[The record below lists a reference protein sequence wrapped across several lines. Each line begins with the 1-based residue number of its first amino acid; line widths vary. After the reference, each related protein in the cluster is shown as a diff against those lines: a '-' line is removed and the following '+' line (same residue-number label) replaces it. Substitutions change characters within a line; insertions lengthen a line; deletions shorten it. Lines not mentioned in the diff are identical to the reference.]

1 MNSPLKTPLLSL
13 ATLLLAAWATSAVAA
28 DGAFEERLTI
38 DGPIVLDVSTGSGRI
53 EISPGPGNEAFIRGE
68 INVNKRGLFRG
79 RRGDKDEI
87 VQAVLDNPPIE
98 LDDGL
103 LRIGRFDDRS
113 LEKRVS
119 ISYVITIPA
128 GTETVASS
136 GSGSIS
142 VVDIAAPVEVSAG
155 SGSIR
160 LENIGGAVEASTG
173 SGTIRADGVAGAFDG
188 STGSGKIT
196 MSQTAPG
203 DVKVST
209 GSGGSEL
216 TNVVGAVRANAGSGR
231 ITVEGRMEGDWKID
245 SGSGGVRIT
254 LPEDAAFDL
263 DAESSSGGI
272 DIDHPLTVQGRIS
285 KRHITGNVR
294 GGGPLLKID
303 TGSGGVRVN

>member
-1 MNSPLKTPLLSL
+1 MNSPQKTPFLSL
-13 ATLLLAAWATSAVAA
+13 AALLLAAWATSAIAA

-38 DGPIVLDVSTGSGRI
+38 DGPIVLDVSTGSGSI
-53 EISPGPGNEAFIRGE
+53 EINPGPGNEAFIRGE
-68 INVNKRGLFRG
+68 IHVNKGGLFSG

-98 LDDGL
+98 LDNGL
-103 LRIGRFDDRS
+103 LRIGRFDDRG
-113 LEKRVS
+113 LGKRVS

-188 STGSGKIT
+188 STGSGGIK

-209 GSGGSEL
+209 GSGSSEL
-216 TNVVGAVRANAGSGR
+216 TGVVGAVRANAGSGR
-231 ITVEGRMEGDWKID
+231 IVVEGNMEGDWD
-245 SGSGGVRIT
+245 LETGSGSIRVT
-254 LPEDAAFDL
+254 LPADAAFDL
-263 DAESSSGGI
+263 EAESNSGGI
-272 DIDHPLTVQGRIS
+272 DIDHPLTVQGKVS
-285 KRHITGNVR
+285 ERHITGNVR

-303 TGSGGVRVN
+303 TGSGGVSVN

>member
-1 MNSPLKTPLLSL
+1 M
-13 ATLLLAAWATSAVAA
+13 
-28 DGAFEERLTI
+28 
-38 DGPIVLDVSTGSGRI
+38 
-53 EISPGPGNEAFIRGE
+53 
-68 INVNKRGLFRG
+68 
-79 RRGDKDEI
+79 
-87 VQAVLDNPPIE
+87 
-98 LDDGL
+98 
-103 LRIGRFDDRS
+103 
-113 LEKRVS
+113 
-119 ISYVITIPA
+119 
-128 GTETVASS
+128 
-136 GSGSIS
+136 
-142 VVDIAAPVEVSAG
+142 
-155 SGSIR
+155 
-160 LENIGGAVEASTG
+160 
-173 SGTIRADGVAGAFDG
+173 AGAFDA

-196 MSQTAPG
+196 MSQTAPA

-231 ITVEGRMEGDWKID
+231 ITVQGRMEGDWELD
-245 SGSGGVRIT
+245 SGSGGIHVT

>member
-1 MNSPLKTPLLSL
+1 MNSPLKPLFLCLS
-13 ATLLLAAWATSAVAA
+13 TLLLAAWATSAIAA
-28 DGAFEERLTI
+28 DGAFEERLTV
-38 DGPIVLDVSTGSGRI
+38 DGLIVLDVSTGSGHI
-53 EISPGPGNEAFIRGE
+53 EIRPGPGNEAFIRGE
-68 INVNKRGLFRG
+68 IHVNKRGLFSG

-87 VQAVLDNPPIE
+87 VQAVMDNPPIE
-98 LDDGL
+98 LDNGL

-119 ISYVITIPA
+119 ISYVITVPA
-128 GTETVASS
+128 NTETIASS

-173 SGTIRADGVAGAFDG
+173 SGSIRADGVAGAFDG

-216 TNVVGAVRANAGSGR
+216 TNVVGAVRADAGSGR
-231 ITVEGRMEGDWKID
+231 ITVLGRIEGDWELD
-245 SGSGGVRIT
+245 SGSGGIHVT
-254 LPEDAAFDL
+254 LPEDAAFDI
-263 DAESSSGGI
+263 DAESNSGGI

-303 TGSGGVRVN
+303 TGSGGVGVN